1 MFPTT
6 HGHHHRIEDWD
17 VDDAEEIEEETAV
30 EEIRQAVEEIRQA
43 AEWQPLTELEANVE
57 RRRRRIRLQQQRAHR
72 DRAWRRRRVRS

>member
-17 VDDAEEIEEETAV
+17 VDDAEEIEEET
-30 EEIRQAVEEIRQA
+30 IVEEIRQA
-43 AEWQPLTELEANVE
+43 AEWAPLTEIEANVE

-72 DRAWRRRRVRS
+72 ERGWRRRRARG

>member
-6 HGHHHRIEDWD
+6 HGHHHRTEDWD
-17 VDDAEEIEEETAV
+17 VDDAEEIAEET
-30 EEIRQAVEEIRQA
+30 IVEEIRQA
-43 AEWQPLTELEANVE
+43 AEWQPLTDIETNVE